1 MSDFI
6 DHGDP
11 AVDAAWERLFRAT
24 RRPIHGGYPTPEPS
38 PSGTLLEQCYA
49 IVPHRTMNEIFN
61 IGLLAHAGRHEEADF
76 RRRSIGYN

>member
-1 MSDFI
+1 MDYI

-11 AVDAAWERLFRAT
+11 RIDAAWERLMGAI
-24 RRPIHGGYPTPEPS
+24 RRPTHGGYPGETPS
-38 PSGTLLEQCYA
+38 SSGTLLEECYA

-61 IGLLAHAGRHEEADF
+61 IGLLAHAGRHEEADR